1 MFIRSTSQI
10 LFPRFCGPCPF
21 GIDHM
26 KDLED
31 FCVYNIFVAEYFC
44 QPIMVFN
51 YFFCLKAL
59 NFAYCLQNDPL
70 QYWFK

>member
-1 MFIRSTSQI
+1 MFIRSTLQI

-51 YFFCLKAL
+51 YFLLLLESFKLCLL
-59 NFAYCLQNDPL
+59 FAKRSAAILV
-70 QYWFK
+70 